1 MSSRSSKL
9 LSPSSAQSV
18 FIEVI
23 KSALDRHGSL
33 LRSHLLYLPLS
44 FCSRLSRILCALDF
58 NLFIVLAVEV
68 VLAVREISLSLLRE
82 RERERGEGGGKS
94 TTISISFLHYVLC
107 ARVGVKQCGAG
118 TSMKLGSFG
127 ARLERGLHHTVLLA
141 STAFADLI
149 LSLTYLARRC

>member
-9 LSPSSAQSV
+9 FSPSSAQSV

-82 RERERGEGGGKS
+82 RERERGEGRENQQQFQSPFCIMCCVHGLES
-94 TTISISFLHYVLC
+94 SS
-107 ARVGVKQCGAG
+107 VG
-118 TSMKLGSFG
+118 
-127 ARLERGLHHTVLLA
+127 RERA
-141 STAFADLI
+141 
-149 LSLTYLARRC
+149 